1 MNRTDELFIVGTH
14 ISLPASENSK
24 TAFVELNNNG
34 TKSTFSTDV
43 LNVPDMQDTPW
54 EEDNSQN
61 ATTTRAATNAD
72 LDGDGLEET
81 VIVY

>member
-1 MNRTDELFIVGTH
+1 MPERL
-14 ISLPASENSK
+14 L
-24 TAFVELNNNG
+24 
-34 TKSTFSTDV
+34 TFSTDV

-81 VIVY
+81 VIVYWVFEDGANRIKITKL